1 MLIFLQTGEH
11 AASRTDT
18 EDLRKGCSHIAVVQ
32 YKMYTPAA
40 WAALSVGRVS
50 GFFPFSRLLNIFLY
64 NSGRDGPVSI
74 QFLKNMHWN
83 APRITLNTDSINT
96 NEIADIHFKISNNV
110 HCVNV

>member
-1 MLIFLQTGEH
+1 MGGI
-11 AASRTDT
+11 
-18 EDLRKGCSHIAVVQ
+18 I
-32 YKMYTPAA
+32 
-40 WAALSVGRVS
+40 SVGRVS

-96 NEIADIHFKISNNV
+96 DSINTDSINTNEIADIHFKISNNV
-110 HCVNV
+110 HCVNVGN